1 MNNTLLPDTLNEWVN
16 LLVQISVVAI
26 AVGGFVWKTIREPI
40 QKDLNGRGT
49 RVTANEM
56 QLVALDTRIDQ
67 GARDMDKSQF
77 DRAAIHERMGK
88 LELMFEKSML
98 EWRDNRERL
107 VRIETLLDDKKR

>member
-1 MNNTLLPDTLNEWVN
+1 MNSTLLPDTLNEWVN

-40 QKDLNGRGT
+40 QKDLNGLGE
-49 RVTANEM
+49 RVSVTEKEII
-56 QLVALDTRIDQ
+56 VLDTRIDQ
-67 GARDMDKSQF
+67 GNRDMDKSQF

-88 LELMFEKSML
+88 LELMFEKSMA

-107 VRIETLLDDKKR
+107 VRIETLLEDKR